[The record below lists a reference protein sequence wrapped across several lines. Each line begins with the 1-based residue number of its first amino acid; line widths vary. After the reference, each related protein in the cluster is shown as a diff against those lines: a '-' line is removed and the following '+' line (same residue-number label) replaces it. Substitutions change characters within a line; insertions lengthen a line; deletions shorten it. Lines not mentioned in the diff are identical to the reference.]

1 MREISQLVVTVAGIS
16 CESRMHWRE
25 KTARRGDEDGDG
37 EEERGESWE
46 DFNEA
51 DRGEAQK

>member
-16 CESRMHWRE
+16 CESRAHWRE